1 MIPLGISYN
10 DNYLISTDFDRSY
23 NVYVIDLVRANKN
36 WDQIQVVAQITDS
49 MANSAL
55 ISKDFNFLYLL
66 EPTIK
71 MVSIYDISNYYQWN
85 SNYPYLITSYRKV
98 AFISGYSI

>member
-1 MIPLGISYN
+1 MQILLSSDENFIFGNCDSQLGINVIDENARLGTAKIDFIINKFSMIPLGISYN

-49 MANSAL
+49 MA
-55 ISKDFNFLYLL
+55 
-66 EPTIK
+66 
-71 MVSIYDISNYYQWN
+71 
-85 SNYPYLITSYRKV
+85 
-98 AFISGYSI
+98 

>member
-10 DNYLISTDFDRSY
+10 DNYLISTEFDRSY

-49 MANSAL
+49 MA
-55 ISKDFNFLYLL
+55 
-66 EPTIK
+66 
-71 MVSIYDISNYYQWN
+71 
-85 SNYPYLITSYRKV
+85 
-98 AFISGYSI
+98 